1 MLNQPQYVWLAIEGI
16 IPLFGAS
23 VVYLISGCFKKLAS
37 PGSTFAWK
45 ESVDSMGW
53 LYGSLIIAVQ
63 AATRLITGGAENAAL
78 GFGCI
83 VCAGICGLQLLS
95 AMNERGANSN
105 WQPPLG
111 FKLAAFVMTLLILTA
126 GFEARVIVKD
136 NALQSGAGQTTS
148 NGAKSDTK
156 SSPPD
161 GK

>member
-1 MLNQPQYVWLAIEGI
+1 MVNQPQYVWIFIEGI

-37 PGSTFAWK
+37 PGSAFAWK
-45 ESVDSMGW
+45 EAVDSMGW

-63 AATRLITGGAENAAL
+63 AATRLIGAGPDNVAL

-95 AMNERGANSN
+95 AMNERGAHAN
-105 WQPPLG
+105 WRPPLG
-111 FKLAAFVMTLLILTA
+111 FKLTALAVTVVILIA
-126 GFEARVIVKD
+126 GFEARVIVRD
-136 NALQSGAGQTTS
+136 NAVQSAACRTTS
-148 NGAKSDTK
+148 SDAEA
-156 SSPPD
+156 SPPD